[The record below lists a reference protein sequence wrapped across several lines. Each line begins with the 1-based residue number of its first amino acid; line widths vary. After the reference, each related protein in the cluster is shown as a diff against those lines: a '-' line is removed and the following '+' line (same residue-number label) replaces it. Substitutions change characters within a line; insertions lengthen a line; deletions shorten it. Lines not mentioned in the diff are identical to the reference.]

1 MADQTMFKYTARNS
15 ATGKKVTGQIQAE
28 NQSAAGK
35 ILVSQGLSPLEI
47 VTPEQTLFG
56 GLFGKFGKKIKA
68 KDKIIFSRQL
78 STLIGAG
85 LPLLQSLRTVLE
97 QTKGNGM
104 REVIVQIIAAVE
116 GGSSLSNALEKHPS
130 VFDQVFRGLI
140 AAGEAS
146 GTLDQSL
153 ERLAFQQEKDAEI
166 MSKVRGAMVYPIIVV
181 IVMVLVVGFMLIAVL
196 PQVKVL
202 YDGFPGARL
211 PGLTLALLALSDFV
225 QNFWWLVGGL
235 VVGLAIGMKQWS
247 RTVSGKNFFDKVKMK
262 VPPFGPLFMK
272 LYMARFSRTGATLFA
287 SGVPMIQMLEITARA
302 VNNIYIEQSVKGAI
316 EKIKG
321 GKALSDS
328 IENDPNFLYLVPN
341 MLRIGEQSGQIEQMM
356 SRTAEYYEKEVDN
369 QIKTISTI
377 IEPVMIVTLGA
388 IAILIV
394 GAVLIPIYGLAGKIN

>member
-116 GGSSLSNALEKHPS
+116 GGSSLSNALEKHPA

-235 VVGLAIGMKQWS
+235 VVGLAIGLKQWS

-321 GKALSDS
+321 GKALSDA